1 MYNINVNNISG
12 LDSCTSSIYN
22 MFDSNVSFTSP
33 TKPDGNIHM
42 QAITKEL
49 SKIIVNNKVTVNAA
63 NNDLSKESHETGNGS
78 KDCNDESDESDY
90 ENELFSGFDP
100 NKVMGPIEAEQ
111 SLTKQVLQCKMNLKK
126 YLHDKSTTDVKFNIQ
141 MFELHDVLS

>member
-1 MYNINVNNISG
+1 MYNFDVNNISG
-12 LDSCTSSIYN
+12 LDSCASSIYN
-22 MFDSNVSFTSP
+22 MFDSNAFFTSP

-49 SKIIVNNKVTVNAA
+49 SKLIVSNKVTVSAEKS
-63 NNDLSKESHETGNGS
+63 DLSKDLYETGNGF

-100 NKVMGPIEAEQ
+100 NKVMGPIEDEQ
-111 SLTKQVLQCKMNLKK
+111 NLTKQVLQCKMNLKK
-126 YLHDKSTTDVKFNIQ
+126 YLHANNTTDV
-141 MFELHDVLS
+141 